1 MAGSVVESG
10 QAGLRRRAGA
20 VGLRGDCAGFSV
32 EVLENASDDSGVFDA
47 GDDTHV
53 AAACFAEC
61 DIDVEHALEALRPG
75 HGDVALGWICVAIAL
90 FCSPPLSSRRDGGAM
105 GAVGGKHAVVPD
117 EVDARFGDERSQGQS
132 CPDRGWRIVTA
143 KPLSVFG

>member
-1 MAGSVVESG
+1 MRRMIAGSSM
-10 QAGLRRRAGA
+10 QAMIRTLPP
-20 VGLRGDCAGFSV
+20 
-32 EVLENASDDSGVFDA
+32 
-47 GDDTHV
+47 
-53 AAACFAEC
+53 
-61 DIDVEHALEALRPG
+61 HAALRPG
-75 HGDVALGWICVAIAL
+75 HGDVALGGICVAIAL
-90 FCSPPLSSRRDGGAM
+90 FCSPPSSSRRDGGAM